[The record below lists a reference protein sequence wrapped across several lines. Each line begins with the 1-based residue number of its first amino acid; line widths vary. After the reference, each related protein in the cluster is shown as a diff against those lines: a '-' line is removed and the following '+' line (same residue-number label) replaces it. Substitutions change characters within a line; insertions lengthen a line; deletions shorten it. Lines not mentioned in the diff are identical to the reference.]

1 MIRKNI
7 GKYLKLESLLNNPIL
22 NLKNFF
28 TFFKDLNTLKET
40 NELENILNIDPTMTA
55 ELNENI
61 NYPITKDEIFKGIKN
76 L

>member
-22 NLKNFF
+22 NLKNFI